1 MTAPARRLA
10 VTVAAALAGGLLL
23 GWLIFHDGGSRQT
36 TTSPAAQSAPTPA
49 AATHVSFGQ
58 FGVSVEL
65 PHGWGSEIRK
75 GVLDLAAPDHTVS
88 VALAMAPGR
97 PDEHL
102 LGRRDRLQLEH
113 LFQAR
118 VVSRTRSKV
127 GTFPALISE
136 LRGRTAKGQPV
147 RILSTGLTT
156 RWRTYSIEIFTAPQP
171 PAQRALEFDSLM
183 STLRFRAPR

>member
-1 MTAPARRLA
+1 MIVATAF
-10 VTVAAALAGGLLL
+10 AAGLLL
-23 GWLIFHDGGSRQT
+23 GWLLFHGGEPRQT
-36 TTSPAAQSAPTPA
+36 AASPRVPVSPSPVGT
-49 AATHVSFGQ
+49 THVSFGQ
-58 FGVSVEL
+58 FGLSAEI
-65 PHGWGSEIRK
+65 PHDWGSEIKK
-75 GVLDLAAPDHTVS
+75 GVLDLAAPDHSVS
-88 VALAMAPGR
+88 VAIAMAPGR
-97 PDEHL
+97 PDVHR
-102 LGRRDRLQLEH
+102 LGREDRLQLER
-113 LFQAR
+113 LFHAH